1 MNEET
6 RRKIEH
12 TDDAFREDLDYHHNS
27 ELADFID
34 RIGGALIMT
43 SALDIL
49 RDAALMKTGEHSF
62 LMKIREHQT
71 NERITFT
78 IAHAL
83 GYLFLHCGY
92 HYVSEMWEALPV
104 NEILLPNASNEQEL
118 QANAFA
124 KALLMPED
132 LFKFYIHTHE
142 KDGFI
147 NMRDVA
153 KHFHVSYDTA
163 KYRAKELDLIASAI
177 L

>member
-6 RRKIEH
+6 RRKIEY
-12 TDDAFREDLDYHHNS
+12 TADAIREDLDYHHNS

-34 RIGGALIMT
+34 RIGGTLTMT

-49 RDAALMKTGEHSF
+49 KDVALMKTGEHSF
-62 LMKIREHQT
+62 LMKVREHQT

-78 IAHAL
+78 IAHVL
-83 GYLFLHCGY
+83 GHLFLHCGY
-92 HYVSEMWEALPV
+92 HYVLEMWEALFV

-118 QANAFA
+118 QAHAFA

>member
-1 MNEET
+1 MNKET

-12 TDDAFREDLDYHHNS
+12 TADAIREDLDYHHNS

-49 RDAALMKTGEHSF
+49 KDAALMKTGEHSF
-62 LMKIREHQT
+62 LMKVREHQT

-78 IAHAL
+78 IAYAL
-83 GYLFLHCGY
+83 GHLFLHCGY

-104 NEILLPNASNEQEL
+104 NEILLPNVSNEQEL
-118 QANAFA
+118 QAIAFA

-153 KHFHVSYDTA
+153 KHFHVSYDTG